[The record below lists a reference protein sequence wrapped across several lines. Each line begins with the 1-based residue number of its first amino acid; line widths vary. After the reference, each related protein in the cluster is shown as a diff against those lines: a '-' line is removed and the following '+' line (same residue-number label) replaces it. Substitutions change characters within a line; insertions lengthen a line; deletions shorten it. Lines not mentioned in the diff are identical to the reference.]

1 MQKQELTFIVQ
12 AYNPHSK
19 VWCNVFFAG
28 CGIRQRKY
36 AEALKQAQTVQEV
49 MSKYGRTYRIIKKYL
64 PLRPVKG
71 IKQLQL
77 I

>member
-28 CGIRQRKY
+28 CGIRQREYTK
-36 AEALKQAQTVQEV
+36 AFKQAQAVYEV
-49 MSKYGRTYRIIKKYL
+49 MNKYGSTYRIIKKYL
-64 PLRPVKG
+64 PLKPVNG